1 MQTQPPEAS
10 WPQVRPSLPVVVAT
24 MVTVEPLVTV
34 LVTGLPVPAPE
45 RTLTTSALT
54 VQAVP
59 PFPVL
64 PVLPEET

>member
-10 WPQVRPSLPVVVAT
+10 WPQVRPSLPVLVAT
-24 MVTVEPLVTV
+24 MVTAVPRVRV
-34 LVTGLPVPAPE
+34 LVTGLSVPAPE

-59 PFPVL
+59 EPEPPFSVRP
-64 PVLPEET
+64 